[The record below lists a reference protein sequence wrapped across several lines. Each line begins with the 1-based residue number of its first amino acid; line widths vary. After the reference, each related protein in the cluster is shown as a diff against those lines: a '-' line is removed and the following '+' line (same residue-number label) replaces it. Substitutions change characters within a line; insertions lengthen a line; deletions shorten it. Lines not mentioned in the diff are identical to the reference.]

1 MSSCNDASEKTSRNE
16 LTLPFTAI
24 NKTLLPLV
32 GGKAANLGEMTGADF
47 PVPPGFCIT
56 TNAYTLMVSQL
67 QLTPLLDELS
77 ALPASEAQRSQMLA
91 AELRAQLVKAPIP
104 DTVAAAIIQ
113 GYQQLAANARPVLP
127 VAVRSSATAEDL
139 PFASFAGQQDTYL
152 NIVGT
157 EALLDAVRRCWAS
170 LWTDRAVS
178 YRATNAIDQHSVRLA
193 VIVQQ
198 MVDADVAGILFTAN
212 PLTGT
217 RQQAVIDATPGLGEA
232 VVSGAVNPD
241 HFIVQTATGEIVEHH
256 ISAKQMLIRAV
267 AGGGTEQVT
276 LDTPQQQQASLDDT
290 TIRALA
296 KLGQQVEDHYQAPQD
311 IEWALDSQDKL
322 WLTQA
327 RPITTLYPLPPKRS
341 ANDAT
346 VRVFLSFNVA
356 QGVFAPFTPMGLST
370 FRLFFASAATALG
383 NPPERP
389 AEIPFAPEAGLRLF
403 MDLTTPFR
411 NKLLRPVI
419 IAAMGVAEARSQP
432 ILKQLQTDPRFTV
445 TQRSRLSTIRIIARA
460 LLGAGI
466 PGRIVKAIVH
476 PTRAVQIRARVFSK
490 LAVISQVPDDMTP
503 DQRLA
508 AIDELYAN
516 IPKYLF
522 QVAPLLAGGMLSL
535 FLSYKLLKGIASPDE
550 IQTTMRSVPRN
561 VTTEMDLTL
570 WALAQKIQQDPASRT
585 AMSSM
590 SPAQL
595 VQQYRARTLPATLT
609 DALDNFLR
617 VYGHRGVAEI
627 DLGHTRWSENPEPIF
642 ATLQNYL
649 QHTQPEQAPDIQFAR
664 GAHAAEAMIKTL
676 TQRAGKK
683 SWLRGKAAGFTLGRL
698 RALIGMRELP
708 KFVLV
713 KTIAVI
719 RTHLKYIGQELVT
732 QQRLESEEDI
742 FFLYYPEVRAA
753 LNGQDFREQ
762 IRARHATYDFESK
775 RKHIPRILLSDGTI
789 PEVTMPHANEQGAMA
804 LQGTAA
810 SPGHITGRARVVL
823 DPAEAHLEQGEILVA
838 PSTDPGWTPLF
849 LTAGALV
856 MEMGGPMSHGAVV
869 AREYGIPAVVGVPHA
884 TEQITTGQTITVDG
898 ASGTVTIEHEQA
910 TAEVSA

>member
-1 MSSCNDASEKTSRNE
+1 MNSCNDASEKANGNE

-24 NKTLLPLV
+24 DKTLLPLV
-32 GGKAANLGEMTGADF
+32 GGKAANLGEMTGAGF

-56 TNAYTLMVSQL
+56 TNAYTLMVSPL
-67 QLTPLLDELS
+67 KLTPLLDELS
-77 ALPASEAQRSQMLA
+77 SLSASETQRRQTLA
-91 AELRAQLVKAPIP
+91 AELRAQLATAPIP
-104 DTVAAAIIQ
+104 DTIAAAITQ
-113 GYQQLAANARPVLP
+113 GYQQLAENPRPVLP

-178 YRATNAIDQHSVRLA
+178 YRATNAIDQRNVRLA

-198 MVDADVAGILFTAN
+198 MVDARVAGILFTAN
-212 PLTGT
+212 PLTGK
-217 RQQAVIDATPGLGEA
+217 RQQAVIDASEGLGEA

-241 HFIVQTATGEIVEHH
+241 HFVVQTATGEIVERH

-267 AGGGTEQVT
+267 TGGGTEQVI
-276 LDTPQQQQASLDDT
+276 LDTPQQQASLDDT

-296 KLGQQVEDHYQAPQD
+296 KLGQRVEDHYQAPQD
-311 IEWALDSQDKL
+311 TEWALDGQGKL

-341 ANDAT
+341 ANDDT

-356 QGVFAPFTPMGLST
+356 QGVFAPFTPMGNST
-370 FRLFFASAATALG
+370 LRLFFAAIATAFG
-383 NPPERP
+383 NPPEQP
-389 AEIPFAPEAGLRLF
+389 AELPFMPEAGLRLF

-419 IAAMGVAEARSQP
+419 IGAMGIAEARSQP
-432 ILKQLQTDPRFTV
+432 ILERLRTDPRFAL
-445 TQRSRLSTIRIIARA
+445 TQRSRLSTVRIIARA
-460 LLGAGI
+460 LLRTGI
-466 PGRIVKAIVH
+466 PGRIVKALLR
-476 PTRAVQIRARVFSK
+476 PTRAAQVRARIFSD
-490 LAVISQVPDDMTP
+490 LAAISQIPDDMTP

-508 AIDELYAN
+508 AIDKLYASL
-516 IPKYLF
+516 PEYLF
-522 QVAPLLAGGMLSL
+522 QIAPMLAGGMLSL
-535 FLSYKLLKGIASPDE
+535 LLSHKLLKGIASPDE
-550 IQTTMRSVPRN
+550 IQITMRSVPLN

-570 WALAQKIQQDPASRT
+570 WALAQKIQQDPASLT
-585 AMSSM
+585 AISSA

-595 VQQYRARTLPATLT
+595 VQQYHTRTLPATLT
-609 DALDNFLR
+609 HALDNFLR
-617 VYGHRGVAEI
+617 VYGHRGIAEI

-642 ATLQNYL
+642 ATLLSYL
-649 QHTQPEQAPDIQFAR
+649 HHTQPELVPNIQFAS

-676 TQRAGKK
+676 TQRACKK
-683 SWLRGKAAGFTLGRL
+683 NWLRGKAASFTLGRL

-713 KTIAVI
+713 KIIAVI
-719 RTHLKYIGQELVT
+719 RAHLKYIGQELVV
-732 QQRLESEEDI
+732 QQCLANEEDI
-742 FFLYYPEVRAA
+742 FFLYQPEIRAA
-753 LNGQDFREQ
+753 LNGQDFRAQ
-762 IRARHATYDFESK
+762 VRARRATYDFECK
-775 RKHIPRILLSDGTI
+775 RKHIPRILLSDGTV
-789 PEVTMPHANEQGAMA
+789 PEVMMPHPNEQGAMA

-810 SPGHITGRARVVL
+810 SPGHITGRARVIL
-823 DPAEAHLEQGEILVA
+823 DPAEAYLEQGEILVA

-869 AREYGIPAVVGVPHA
+869 AREYGIPAVVGVPRA
-884 TEQITTGQTITVDG
+884 TEQITTGQMITVDG
-898 ASGTVTIEHEQA
+898 ASGIVTIEHAPA
-910 TAEVSA
+910 TAETKA